1 MMPGVYHG
9 SMNTMQ
15 SNGMMPPPM
24 FMPGYDMPMMGIPG
38 QVYPTE
44 LNEQSLPLS

>member
-9 SMNTMQ
+9 SMNTVQ
-15 SNGMMPPPM
+15 GNGMMPPPPPPV

-44 LNEQSLPLS
+44 LNEQS